1 MVVASN
7 GDILVSDGHGGNS
20 NARIVKFSSDGR
32 FIKEWGRKGSAPG
45 TVTAFIPDP
54 TPNAELITAAEG
66 VAVDAAGNVYGA
78 VVVTPGLK
86 KYVRK

>member
-1 MVVASN
+1 MQVLADRRCSSS
-7 GDILVSDGHGGNS
+7 GWIRGIRIGNAK
-20 NARIVKFSSDGR
+20 N
-32 FIKEWGRKGSAPG
+32 G

-66 VAVDAAGNVYGA
+66 VAVDAAGSVYGA
-78 VVVTPGLK
+78 VVVTPGVN